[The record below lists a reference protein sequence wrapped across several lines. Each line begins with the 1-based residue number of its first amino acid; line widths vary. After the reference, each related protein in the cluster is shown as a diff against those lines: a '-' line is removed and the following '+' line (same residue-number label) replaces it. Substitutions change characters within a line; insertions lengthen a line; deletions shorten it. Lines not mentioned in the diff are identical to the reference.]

1 MIRFKARHAVIADLL
16 AAVAVGTAVG
26 SLSAGLFAH
35 YLSWRVTFGITA
47 VIAAGLVVAMR
58 KLPESSAPPS
68 TGGPIAQLRQA
79 VRRPWARFLILFAVP
94 EGAMV
99 LGFLVYFAP
108 ALESTGANPAIAG
121 LVVAIYGVAVP
132 PGPRGVKRVGPPRPP
147 RGALGVGG
155 GVGGAGDL

>member
-26 SLSAGLFAH
+26 SLSAGFFAH
-35 YLSWRVTFGITA
+35 YLSWRVTFGVTA
-47 VIAAGLVVAMR
+47 VIAAGLVVAMGN
-58 KLPESSAPPS
+58 LPESSAPPS

-79 VRRPWARFLILFAVP
+79 LRRPWARFVILLAVP

-121 LVVAIYGVAVP
+121 LVVAIYGVA
-132 PGPRGVKRVGPPRPP
+132 GLPRPP
-147 RGALGVGG
+147 VIQRKTPRGPAPVSPVIL
-155 GVGGAGDL
+155 